1 MSDKFNQKLITDRSE
16 VSVNYYLDEI
26 KHSKPLS
33 RAEEKK
39 LAIKIQA
46 GDVEAMHTLIEA
58 NLKYVVTEAK
68 KYQTGKIPFSELLQQ
83 ANIGAIQAAKRFNP
97 DMDTKF
103 ITYLKSW
110 VKQSVLQY
118 ISEYGRT
125 LRLPA
130 NQVALKDKIRK
141 FKTIYLQENG
151 YYPTV
156 LTIAEELDVEYDK
169 VDFLERS
176 LKTVVSMDNSLGD
189 GTDTSIG
196 DTIENEDSLNPTD
209 GLVVHESLSIDM
221 ERVLNK
227 LSSREREILK
237 MVNGIGYKQPYELD
251 KIAEIFDLTRERVRQ
266 INVESLKKMK
276 KLIVENNIYSD
287 Y

>member
-16 VSVNYYLDEI
+16 ASVNYYLDEI
-26 KHSKPLS
+26 KNSEPLS
-33 RAEEKK
+33 RAEERK

-46 GDVEAMHTLIEA
+46 GDVDAMHTLINA

-68 KYQTGKIPFSELLQQ
+68 KYQTGNIPFSELLQQ
-83 ANIGAIQAAKRFNP
+83 ANIGAIQAAKRFDP

-130 NQVALKDKIRK
+130 NQVALKNKIRK
-141 FKTIYLQENG
+141 FKTNYFQEKG

-156 LTIAEELDVEYDK
+156 LTIADELDVDYDK
-169 VDFLERS
+169 VEFLEKDLR
-176 LKTVVSMDNSLGD
+176 TVVSMDNSLGD
-189 GTDTSIG
+189 GTDTVIG

-209 GLVVHESLSIDM
+209 SLMHESLSIDM

-227 LSSREREILK
+227 LNSREREILK
-237 MVNGIGYKQPYELD
+237 MINGIGYKAPYELD
-251 KIAEIFDLTRERVRQ
+251 EIAEIFSLTRERVRQ
-266 INVESLKKMK
+266 IKEESLKKMK
-276 KLIVENNIYSD
+276 KLIIENNIYTN
-287 Y
+287 